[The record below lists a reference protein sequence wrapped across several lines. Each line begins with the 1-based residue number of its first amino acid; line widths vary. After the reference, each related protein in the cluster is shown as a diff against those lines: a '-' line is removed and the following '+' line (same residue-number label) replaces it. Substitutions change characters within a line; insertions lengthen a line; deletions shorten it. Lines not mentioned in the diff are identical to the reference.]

1 MPSIPENCFS
11 AAPRAQSRLRFS
23 VYRHKMLTDVAMRVL
38 IPQEVEKPEF
48 AGRKPE
54 TGLRLP
60 ASNDGE

>member
-1 MPSIPENCFS
+1 
-11 AAPRAQSRLRFS
+11 
-23 VYRHKMLTDVAMRVL
+23 MLTDVAMRVL